1 MANSLQNVNT
11 IQLEK
16 VQNLKELTERAAH
29 LWGDKVGLIFDE
41 FNEKLTYNEINEKSN
56 LIAKALQN
64 VGVKAK
70 DRVAIMLR
78 NRSEFP
84 LTWLAIGKIG
94 AIMVP
99 INIYYKEFD
108 AKYLLEHSE
117 ANVVVSSSEFIPL
130 LKTIQTSLPTLKT
143 IIAVDDNSY
152 PDVVFLEEMISKID
166 NKDPLANPVYP
177 ETIMNI
183 QYTSGTTGRP
193 KGCMLTH
200 NYWMNFAR
208 KNVLL
213 PYPKINNNDVLMTAQ
228 PFYYMDPQWN
238 VITSLASG
246 GTLVVLDRFH
256 PSTFWDKVR
265 EHKVTFFYCLGIM
278 PILMLKMPKS
288 PLDRENSVRHI
299 ACSAI
304 PVHLHKELE
313 DRWGAPW
320 FEAFGMT
327 ETGSDIGVTKEEHDS
342 LVGTGC
348 IGRPNPYREAKI
360 VDENDQT
367 LPRGEVGE
375 LVIRG
380 HGMME
385 GYYKNPEATKEV
397 FRNGY
402 FHTGDLAYMTEEGL
416 IYYIGRKK
424 EMIRRS
430 GENIS
435 ATEVEEVIKLYPSV
449 KYVGVVPVPD
459 ELRGEEVKAYV
470 VLQDGEVGDTKQVKN
485 LLGFSKERLA
495 YFKIP
500 RYWEFRSDLPRTPSE
515 RVAKQVLRDEKSDL
529 RLDSYDS
536 VENVWR
542 TKDND

>member
-1 MANSLQNVNT
+1 MTSSLQNVKVAE
-11 IQLEK
+11 LEK
-16 VQNLKELTERAAH
+16 VQSVKELTERAAH

-41 FNEKLTYNEINEKSN
+41 FNERITYNEINERSN
-56 LIAKALQN
+56 RIAKVLQN
-64 VGVKAK
+64 VGVEAK

-78 NRSEFP
+78 NRPEFP
-84 LTWLAIGKIG
+84 LTWLGIGKLG

-117 ANVVVSSSEFIPL
+117 ANVIVTSSEFIPL
-130 LKTIQTSLPTLKT
+130 LKTIQTTVPTLKT
-143 IIAVDDNSY
+143 IITVDDESHENVLSLK
-152 PDVVFLEEMISKID
+152 DAISTID
-166 NKDPLANPVYP
+166 NEQPLTNSVYP
-177 ETIMNI
+177 ESIMNI

-200 NYWMNFAR
+200 NYWLAFAR

-213 PYPKINNNDVLMTAQ
+213 PYPQINQDDVLLTAQ

-246 GTLVVLDRFH
+246 GTLIVLDRFH
-256 PSTFWDKVR
+256 PSSFWEKVR
-265 EHKVTFFYCLGIM
+265 EYKVTFFYCLGIM
-278 PILMLKMPKS
+278 PVLMLKMPKS
-288 PLDRENSVRHI
+288 PHDRENSVRHI

-313 DRWGAPW
+313 ERWGAPW

-327 ETGSDIGVTKEEHDS
+327 ETGSDIGVTREEHDG

-348 IGRPNPYREAKI
+348 IGRPNPFREARI

-367 LPRGEVGE
+367 LPRREIGE
-375 LVIRG
+375 LVLRG
-380 HGMME
+380 PAMMD
-385 GYYKNPEATKEV
+385 GYFKNPEATKEV

-435 ATEVEEVIKLYPSV
+435 ATEVEDVIKLYPNV
-449 KYVGVVPVPD
+449 KYVAVLPVSD

-470 VLQDGEVGDTKQVKN
+470 VLQEGEPADTEQVKK
-485 LLGFSKERLA
+485 LLDFSKERLA

-500 RYWEFRSDLPRTPSE
+500 RYWEFRDDLPRTPSE
-515 RVAKQVLRDEKSDL
+515 RVAKHVLRDEKSDL
-529 RLDSYDS
+529 RLGSYDS

-542 TKDND
+542 TIDK